1 MHSDNICPI
10 CRRVIKNKIKILFDF
25 KQGGTVIP
33 LNLEGDAK
41 ILYETQQENLKLQK
55 EIKILIDEKVELDEK
70 FKNLNE
76 NVIFFTTQF
85 QEVNVNLIVYNGLP
99 KNFRIT

>member
-1 MHSDNICPI
+1 MHNDNICPI

-25 KQGGTVIP
+25 KQGGPVIP

-41 ILYETQQENLKLQK
+41 ILYETQQEYQKLQK
-55 EIKILIDEKVELDEK
+55 EAKILTDEKVELEEK

-76 NVIFFTTQF
+76 QVIYFANQF
-85 QEVNVNLIVYNGLP
+85 QEVNV
-99 KNFRIT
+99 